1 MSAVCCYSEVGANDV
16 TRRPSHH
23 LPEIFVDCIEH
34 DDRDF
39 TGDYNIKKIQRVA
52 SVIQKV
58 SC

>member
-1 MSAVCCYSEVGANDV
+1 MSAVCCYSEVANDV

-23 LPEIFVDCIEH
+23 LPDIFFDCIEH

-39 TGDYNIKKIQRVA
+39 TGDNNIKKVQRVA
-52 SVIQKV
+52 SVIQNV